1 MTSESALIGLIG
13 AMGIALAVWLL
24 DRHVTAHWLD
34 ED

>member
-1 MTSESALIGLIG
+1 MTDSVLVGLFG
-13 AMGIALAVWLL
+13 LFGLAVLFWIL